1 MGRCSISTLLPL
13 APCRRHD
20 LREAFL
26 LCEVLTRKAL
36 FFPKGETEGGIKFH
50 LSQRGTKQIQLL
62 GGTAAKTAPR
72 RLVRISQSS
81 IWARRPNFGRTKA
94 SAGSGF
100 DEKGGLL
107 ELACSL
113 VGNRPHQ
120 PIQRALNAAAA
131 ILIGLR
137 LVIHHWCLIVCSAVA
152 LGLPALS
159 GDLAPVLFA

>member
-1 MGRCSISTLLPL
+1 MGRCSMPTRHPL

-36 FFPKGETEGGIKFH
+36 FFPKGETEEGIKFY
-50 LSQRGTKQIQLL
+50 LSQRGTEQIPLTAV
-62 GGTAAKTAPR
+62 TAAKMPCLRPVPT
-72 RLVRISQSS
+72 SQSR
-81 IWARRPNFGRTKA
+81 IWARRPNFGRAKA

-100 DEKGGLL
+100 NEKGGLL
-107 ELACSL
+107 GLACSL

-120 PIQRALNAAAA
+120 PIQRTLNAAAA

-137 LVIHHWCLIVCSAVA
+137 LVKHHWCLIVCSAVA